1 MPNWQSQQ
9 WLNTPPKFAPGVDAN
24 GPVYALLSPLP
35 GSSYVPANAPIR
47 ACAYAA
53 SGALDAT
60 LTINGVTV
68 LTPSGMHGDYAGFV
82 IDRYSRR
89 FIEVVPRAP
98 FPPGKPVWVH
108 LSVEDLGTAQTTNV
122 YWSFTPIAESDYT
135 GNALLPAE
143 SWLLG
148 PCTRFLAVEPLRL
161 WLLENV
167 LDDTR
172 GVPEMRDSVAARAIY
187 QLAYETEIS
196 AALSPFTHPDERAL
210 ATRLPTKRSALEL
223 SQLLEGYEASFDVA
237 LVQLFSS
244 GAFPREY
251 RNNFTDYFGSL
262 LYNYRVS
269 AVCALVFLAR
279 AIEIADITPA
289 GADPAS
295 TLLTEDSYV
304 FLMEDGTELE
314 I

>member
-9 WLNTPPKFAPGVDAN
+9 WLNTPPKFAPGIDAN

-47 ACAYAA
+47 ACAYTT
-53 SGALDAT
+53 SGLYDAT
-60 LTINGVTV
+60 LTINGITV
-68 LTPSGMHGDYAGFV
+68 VSPFGIQKDCAGFV
-82 IDRYSRR
+82 LNRYGRL
-89 FIEVVPRAP
+89 FIEVVPAEP
-98 FPPGKPVWVH
+98 LPPGKTAWVH
-108 LSVEDLGTAQTTNV
+108 LAVQDVDTGFTTNV
-122 YWSFTPIAESDYT
+122 HWSFTPIAESDYT

-172 GVPEMRDSVAARAIY
+172 GVPEVRNNVAARAVY

-196 AALSPFTHPDERAL
+196 AALSPFTRPDERAL

-223 SQLLEGYEASFDVA
+223 AQMLEGYEASFDAA

-269 AVCALVFLAR
+269 AACALVFLTR
-279 AIEIADITPA
+279 AIEVADITPA

>member
-9 WLNTPPKFAPGVDAN
+9 WLNTPPKFTPGVDAG

-35 GSSYVPANAPIR
+35 GSAYVPADAPIR
-47 ACAYAA
+47 ACVYAA
-53 SGALDAT
+53 SSAFDAT
-60 LTINGVTV
+60 LTVDGVTA
-68 LTPSGMHGDYAGFV
+68 LTPFGVQQGFAGFAV
-82 IDRYSRR
+82 MRYGRL
-89 FIEVVPRAP
+89 FIEIVPRTP
-98 FPPGKPVWVH
+98 FPPGKTVWVH
-108 LSVEDLGTAQTTNV
+108 LSVEDVNPALTTNV
-122 YWSFTPIAESDYT
+122 HWSFTPIAVSDYT

-148 PCTRFLAVEPLRL
+148 PCERFLAVEPLRL

-172 GVPEMRDSVAARAIY
+172 GVPEGRNNVAARAIY

-196 AALSPFTHPDERAL
+196 AALNPFTRPDSKAL
-210 ATRLPTKRSALEL
+210 STRLPTKRSTLEL
-223 SQLLEGYEASFDVA
+223 SQMLDGYEAAYDVA
-237 LVQLFSS
+237 LGQLFSS

-251 RNNFTDYFGSL
+251 RNNFADYFGSL

-279 AIEIADITPA
+279 AIEVADITPA
-289 GADPAS
+289 GADAAS

>member
-1 MPNWQSQQ
+1 MPDWHSQQ
-9 WLNTPPKFAPGVDAN
+9 WLAAPPKFAPGIDAN

-47 ACAYAA
+47 ACVYAEG
-53 SGALDAT
+53 GALDAT
-60 LTINGVTV
+60 LTVNGAVAYA
-68 LTPSGMHGDYAGFV
+68 SYAFSSSFAGFARV
-82 IDRYSRR
+82 VFGRL
-89 FIEVVPRAP
+89 FIEVVPRVP
-98 FPPGKPVWVH
+98 FPPGKTVWVT
-108 LSVEDLGTAQTTNV
+108 LSVEDLNTSLTTSTH
-122 YWSFTPIAESDYT
+122 WSFTPIAVEDYS

-143 SWLLG
+143 SWVLA

-172 GVPEMRDSVAARAIY
+172 GVPEVRNNVAARAMY

-196 AALSPFTHPDERAL
+196 AALNPFMRPDARAL

-223 SQLLEGYEASFDVA
+223 AQMLEGYEAAFDAA

-251 RNNFTDYFGSL
+251 RNNFSDYFGSL

-269 AVCALVFLAR
+269 AVCALVLLAR
-279 AIEIADITPA
+279 AIEVADITPA